1 MIFTVSDVCKKL
13 MKLMKLNW
21 LML

>member
-1 MIFTVSDVCKKL
+1 MIFTVSDVCKK
-13 MKLMKLNW
+13 KLMKLNW